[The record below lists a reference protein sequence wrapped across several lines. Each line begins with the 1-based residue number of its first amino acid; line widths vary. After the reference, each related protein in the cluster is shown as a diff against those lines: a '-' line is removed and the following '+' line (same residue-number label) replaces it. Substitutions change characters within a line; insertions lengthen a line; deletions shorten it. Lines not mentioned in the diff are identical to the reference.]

1 MEEITWKNIFHT
13 NHTKAWGYITRAEN
27 AAKEAAYPYFS
38 WNGWIINTKTGGRVM
53 LEEEVDK
60 TLEKQS

>member
-1 MEEITWKNIFHT
+1 MEKVTWKNIFHT
-13 NHTKAWGYITRAEN
+13 NHTKAWGFITRAES
-27 AAKEAAYPYFS
+27 AAKKAAYPYFS
-38 WNGWIINTKTGGRVM
+38 WNGNIIETSTGKTVM